1 MSVDEKS
8 AAGWLSAFGLSQP
21 ANDPMAQVYPLLLA
35 RFRPSQ
41 NSVGGTWD
49 AYCTACMI
57 AGGLLYFKKTP
68 GDCGGAAAKASGGGS
83 LKGIATGASIAASAL
98 GTAGAIASMG
108 ALSIAGAA
116 TGGVA
121 MILGAV
127 AAIFQHHSAAVA
139 QEQDVNCAVM
149 QAFNPTAYQIDQAVM
164 SGTISGSQGQA
175 AYASLVQQATNGL
188 QSVSK
193 PDNWGFGTEAVLQAM
208 AAFKGYQ
215 YGAVA
220 LPMGVPASAVIAA
233 KSVSTQIVRA
243 ATVATQITAAQTT
256 PTLSQ
261 APQVAAL
268 SVSSTMPTVLI
279 ILVIF
284 LVVWGIAR

>member
-1 MSVDEKS
+1 MSVNESS
-8 AAGWLSAFGLSQP
+8 AQGWLSAFGLSYST
-21 ANDPMAQVYPLLLA
+21 NDPMGEVYPLLLA
-35 RFRPSQ
+35 RYRPSQ
-41 NSVGGTWD
+41 NAVGGTWD
-49 AYCTACMI
+49 AYCEACMR

-68 GDCGGAAAKASGGGS
+68 GDCGGAAAKSTGGGS
-83 LKGIATGASIAASAL
+83 LRGVATGASIAASAL
-98 GTAGAIASMG
+98 GTAGTIASLG

-127 AAIFQHHSAAVA
+127 AAIFQHHAAAVA

-149 QAFNPTAYQIDQAVM
+149 QAFNPTAYQIDQAVIQ
-164 SGTISGSQGQA
+164 GQISGSQGYA
-175 AYASLVQQATNGL
+175 AYQSLVQQATNGL

-193 PDNWGFGTEAVLQAM
+193 PDNWGFGTEAILQAM
-208 AAFKGYQ
+208 LAFKAYQ
-215 YGAVA
+215 YGTVA
-220 LPMGVPASAVIAA
+220 LPMGVPTSAVIAA
-233 KSVSTQIVRA
+233 KSVSTAIVRA
-243 ATVATQITAAQTT
+243 ATVATQIPSSATS

-268 SVSSTMPTVLI
+268 SVGGSIPTWII